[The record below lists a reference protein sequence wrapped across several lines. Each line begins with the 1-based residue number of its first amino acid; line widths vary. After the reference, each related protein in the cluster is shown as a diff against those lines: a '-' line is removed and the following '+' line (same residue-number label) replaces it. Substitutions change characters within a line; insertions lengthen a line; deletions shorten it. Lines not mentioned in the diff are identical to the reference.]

1 MTLTDAGPFI
11 AIGDNRDAAHARCI
25 AAVRAMEP
33 PMLTT
38 IACVSEALH
47 VLGTRKGWHAQDG
60 LLSLIDRGNVEVANL
75 DRSDLVRCRTL
86 MDRYRSVPMD
96 FADATLVAVAEKRG
110 MSRVFT
116 LDSDF
121 RVYRVGRKHFEIMP

>member
-1 MTLTDAGPFI
+1 MMLTDAGPLI
-11 AIGDNRDAAHARCI
+11 AIGDHLDAAHARCI
-25 AAVRAMEP
+25 AAIRAMEP

-38 IACVSEALH
+38 IACVAEALH
-47 VLGTRKGWHAQDG
+47 VLGARKGWRAQDG
-60 LLSLIDRGNVEVANL
+60 LLSLIERGSLEVAGL
-75 DRSDLVRCRTL
+75 EHSEIVRCRVL

-110 MSRVFT
+110 VSRVFT

-121 RVYRVGRKHFEIMP
+121 RVYRVGRRHFEIVP